1 MKNNNIKTYHGK
13 FCRVIEFENKTY
25 KLLRYT
31 PIGIT
36 IDIIK
41 EELTSEK
48 MTELIKDIDE
58 QMLQK
63 YQMAFFHEVGLL
75 PNKRYHKLAR
85 KIWEE
90 YKHSPQ
96 IYKRPEE
103 KDLKKKIMKDTI
115 SNKF

>member
-1 MKNNNIKTYHGK
+1 MKKNNIKTYYGK
-13 FCRVIEFENKTY
+13 FCRIIEFDNKTY
-25 KLLRYT
+25 KLVHYT
-31 PIGIT
+31 PMGIVL
-36 IDIIK
+36 DITK
-41 EELTSEK
+41 VDLTPEK
-48 MTELIKDIDE
+48 ITELIKDIDK

-63 YQMAFFHEVGLL
+63 YQIAFFHEVGLL

-103 KDLKKKIMKDTI
+103 KDFKKKRL
-115 SNKF
+115 